1 MDLNDWITEVIDA
14 LGAWGVAGLVALE
27 SLFPPIPSEAILPLA
42 GFASGTGG
50 PSFAL
55 LVVAATAGSVAGSW
69 ALYGIAAGVG
79 TQRIHRFVD
88 RFGRYFG
95 VSGREMARAEEWF
108 HRRGDVAVL
117 VGRCVPLIRSL
128 VSLPAGLDRM
138 EPVRFTVLTAIG
150 SAVWNVSLLGAG
162 RLLGDNWHRVSDAV
176 GVLQIVVVATILL
189 LIGIAAK
196 RRFMRRG
203 DRIAATQ
210 ADAAGRLELVDEP

>member
-1 MDLNDWITEVIDA
+1 MDLTEWITDVIDA

-42 GFASGTGG
+42 GFVSGSGG
-50 PSFAL
+50 PSFVL

-69 ALYGIAAGVG
+69 ALYGIAAAVGVH
-79 TQRIHRFVD
+79 RLHRFVE

-108 HRRGDVAVL
+108 ERRCDVAVL

-128 VSLPAGLDRM
+128 VSLPAGLHRM
-138 EPVRFTVLTAIG
+138 APVRFTVLTALG

-162 RLLGDNWHRVSDAV
+162 RLLGENWHRVGDAV
-176 GVLQIVVVATILL
+176 GVLQMIVVAVVLVVIGMAVKRRVMSRGGRTVATD
-189 LIGIAAK
+189 ADDD
-196 RRFMRRG
+196 RRSLRSPR
-203 DRIAATQ
+203 
-210 ADAAGRLELVDEP
+210 